1 MRFPRVRAFVPSS
14 SHSIGSPATFWDSEM
29 GFLEKL
35 IMLSSDVTTEKM
47 VCIST
52 WLLSF
57 CPENVYTLF
66 LSFHLSLKLVLF
78 LCNPL
83 LVDLFPS

>member
-14 SHSIGSPATFWDSEM
+14 SHSIGSPATFWDREM

-35 IMLSSDVTTEKM
+35 NMLSSEVTTEKM

-52 WLLSF
+52 
-57 CPENVYTLF
+57 
-66 LSFHLSLKLVLF
+66 
-78 LCNPL
+78 
-83 LVDLFPS
+83 